1 MLLKKE
7 KNVFFL
13 NSSVKRQFER
23 TKDSDKRPLL
33 NKGNNLKV
41 LEELYNKRLTHYEN
55 VSRYQIEM
63 DDKTN
68 EEVIDI
74 ATSDEKEVPEDN
86 FGVILDDAEV
96 DNEDETLQSE
106 EDVEPVTQEEESSEE
121 EEITPEEKQR
131 VINTEVFK
139 RDGWL
144 DDVDTNTKK

>member
-1 MLLKKE
+1 M
-7 KNVFFL
+7 
-13 NSSVKRQFER
+13 
-23 TKDSDKRPLL
+23 
-33 NKGNNLKV
+33 
-41 LEELYNKRLTHYEN
+41 
-55 VSRYQIEM
+55 
-63 DDKTN
+63 
-68 EEVIDI
+68 IDI